1 MVILIK
7 SEIKHSTIQGSCECI
22 KAIQTLKIHLYFNRF
37 YPKDMAQW
45 LA

>member
-7 SEIKHSTIQGSCECI
+7 TGINDSTIQGSCECI
-22 KAIQTLKIHLYFNRF
+22 KAIQTLKIHLNFNRF
-37 YPKDMAQW
+37 HPKDMVQW